1 MWIFMNKKF
10 YHDISYAHSATSGL
24 GKSFIRILEN
34 TTGRFA
40 LRKRSQRW
48 LPSLN
53 SMQAFWHSVME
64 VYGVTIDVM
73 QGDVRDIPS
82 REPLILVANHPYG
95 ILDGL
100 VMGSILAQCRANF
113 KIVANDIFNAAQHVK
128 DTILPISFKND
139 RDAIL
144 LNLGSRKNAL
154 EYLSKGE
161 QLEYFQEVPYP
172 RHPDCFLNQ
181 LTQCGDHSLLK

>member
-1 MWIFMNKKF
+1 MNKKF

-53 SMQAFWHSVME
+53 SMQGFWHSIME

-73 QGDVRDIPS
+73 QGDIRDIPS
-82 REPLILVANHPYG
+82 REPLIVVANHPYG

-100 VMGSILAQCRANF
+100 VMGSILAQCRANL
-113 KIVANDIFNAAQHVK
+113 KILQMIFLIKHSMLK
-128 DTILPISFKND
+128 TLF
-139 RDAIL
+139 
-144 LNLGSRKNAL
+144 
-154 EYLSKGE
+154 
-161 QLEYFQEVPYP
+161 
-172 RHPDCFLNQ
+172 FLFP
-181 LTQCGDHSLLK
+181 LKMIVMQYY

>member
-1 MWIFMNKKF
+1 MNKKF
-10 YHDISYAHSATSGL
+10 CYDISYAHSATSGL
-24 GKSFIRILEN
+24 GGSFIRILEN
-34 TTGRFA
+34 TTGKLA

-48 LPSLN
+48 LPNLN
-53 SMQAFWHSVME
+53 SMQAFWHSIME

-73 QGDVRDIPS
+73 QGDISDIPS

-113 KIVANDIFNAAQHVK
+113 KIVANDIFNKAQHVK

-144 LNLGSRKNAL
+144 LNLETRKNAL
-154 EYLSKGE
+154 KHLSQGGGNWNISR
-161 QLEYFQEVPYP
+161 
-172 RHPDCFLNQ
+172 RHSIHFI
-181 LTQCGDHSLLK
+181 